1 MKQKLRVTKT
11 PSQCNRETT
20 TWSWKRRSSKFNGFA
35 DTYWRGD
42 WQLCDHQSTQWSH
55 GNDIG
60 SCGKALYKNS
70 TETYVILSQS
80 CSRFNTIFKRKKDA
94 LLPHIHIKFPDS
106 IFDSL
111 SRFDGKIKESVRK
124 IMKTFGLYSELQPTW
139 KPRKSNLNKIW
150 TCSKMTFKLFH
161 NNFKTAIWRTY
172 LGGCFCNKF
181 AANAVINN

>member
-20 TWSWKRRSSKFNGFA
+20 TWYWKRRSSKFNGFA

-80 CSRFNTIFKRKKDA
+80 CSRFNTIFKWKKDT
-94 LLPHIHIKFPDS
+94 LLPHIHINFPDS

-124 IMKTFGLYSELQPTW
+124 IMKTFGLYSGVAT
-139 KPRKSNLNKIW
+139 NL
-150 TCSKMTFKLFH
+150 
-161 NNFKTAIWRTY
+161 KTSQKQ
-172 LGGCFCNKF
+172 LK
-181 AANAVINN
+181 

>member
-20 TWSWKRRSSKFNGFA
+20 TSSWKRRSSKFNGFA

-124 IMKTFGLYSELQPTW
+124 IMKTFGLYSGVAT
-139 KPRKSNLNKIW
+139 NL
-150 TCSKMTFKLFH
+150 
-161 NNFKTAIWRTY
+161 KTSQKQ
-172 LGGCFCNKF
+172 LK
-181 AANAVINN
+181 